1 MSTTEL
7 KELLKSKISEIN
19 DETYLKAL
27 NTILD
32 SNSEVLNNYNLDL
45 KKSEKDIE
53 EGNVYT
59 HNQVAEKIAQWKK
72 R

>member
-7 KELLKSKISEIN
+7 KELLKSKISEIDDVN
-19 DETYLKAL
+19 YLKAL

-32 SNSEVLNNYNLDL
+32 SNQEILDSYNLDL
-45 KKSEKDIE
+45 KKSEKDISD
-53 EGNVYT
+53 GKVYT
-59 HNQVAEKIAQWKK
+59 QNQVAEKIAQWKK

>member
-7 KELLKSKISEIN
+7 KELLKSKISEIDDVN
-19 DETYLKAL
+19 YLNAL

-32 SNSEVLNNYNLDL
+32 TNSEILESYNLDL
-45 KKSEKDIE
+45 KKSEKDISD
-53 EGNVYT
+53 GKVYT
-59 HNQVAEKIAQWKK
+59 QDQVAEKIAQWKK